1 MDKFMLGSSYYPEW
15 WDESE
20 WETDFSKMEE
30 LGLNCVR
37 MGEFAWS
44 WFEPYEGEYNFEP
57 MKRAM
62 DCAHRHG
69 ISVILG
75 TVTAV
80 CPAWLYKKF
89 PTVKGGNIYGHY
101 NFGGRKGQCLSDV
114 HFLEYARRI
123 TEAEALAL
131 GNHPALIGWQLDN
144 EPGYPFN
151 DFDPTCN
158 AEFRNFLR
166 EKYGD
171 IETLN
176 KAWFTM
182 EWSNRYN
189 DFDEIDIPVNAS
201 EGGWT
206 LEIQLDYRK
215 FFSRNFN
222 RLLSMEAEIVR
233 RHSPNRFLYT
243 NWPGAN
249 WSVNCF
255 DGSEYLDYAAWD
267 NYVGQPNGENYRV
280 QLRAAMEHAFDRR
293 LDKNHKQ
300 FLVAEQRACVD
311 ANTDSMVINAQ
322 TWLNIAY
329 GAFGT
334 IFFEWRAPI
343 GGCEQTYP
351 SLLNIDLSFKKESK
365 PVIERLAKD
374 IRRVYPIFGNA
385 KTNSEIAAVYSYEN
399 SWGTPNWIVDG
410 AYDEEFFNLYG
421 GFQNVFRTNID
432 IAGLQDDI
440 SKYKLVIMANNRI
453 ISQEQAD
460 KLEKFVADGG
470 VLVINTSCGT
480 RDEFNKDLTLPFPG
494 LLSRLAGARADG
506 EIHASTFK
514 KQTGLDCSVAFSQ
527 ENAQIHSLV
536 RTLEPDTAKT
546 VATYIG
552 ARLEGKSAVTVNKFG
567 KGCCVLFASDATY
580 TKDSND
586 VYFYEALARCVSEYV
601 DISPLIN
608 EADDGIL
615 LASRCH
621 DGKEYTFAVNMKDRP
636 LSLTLPQKAKELLS
650 QQELCGKLSLNAYEA
665 MIFETENK

>member
-1 MDKFMLGSSYYPEW
+1 MEKFYLGSSYYPEW

-20 WETDFSKMEE
+20 WETDFSKMEKI
-30 LGLNCVR
+30 GLNCVR

-89 PTVKGGNIYGHY
+89 PTVKGGNIHGHY
-101 NFGGRKGQCLSDV
+101 DFGGRKGQCLSDV

-123 TEAEALAL
+123 TEAEAQAL

-144 EPGYPFN
+144 EPGFPFN

-171 IETLN
+171 IENLN
-176 KAWFTM
+176 SAWFTM

-189 DFDEIDIPVNAS
+189 DFDEIDIPVNSS

-206 LEIQLDYRK
+206 QQIQLDYRK

-222 RLLSMEAEIVR
+222 KLLSMEAKIVR
-233 RHSPNRFLYT
+233 RHSPKRFLYT

-255 DGSEYLDYAAWD
+255 DGSGYLDYAAWD
-267 NYVGQPNGENYRV
+267 NYVGQPNGDNYRI
-280 QLRAAMEHAFDRR
+280 QLRAAMEHSFDRR
-293 LDKNHKQ
+293 LDKNHKE
-300 FLVAEQRACVD
+300 FLVAEQKACVD
-311 ANTDSMVINAQ
+311 ANTNPMVINAQ
-322 TWLNIAY
+322 TWLNVAY

-334 IFFEWRAPI
+334 IFFEWRAPL
-343 GGCEQTYP
+343 GGREQTYE
-351 SLLNIDLSFKKESK
+351 SLLATDLSFKKETK
-365 PVIERLAKD
+365 PVFERLASD
-374 IRRVYPIFGNA
+374 IKRVYPLIKNA
-385 KTNSEIAAVYSYEN
+385 STKSEIAAIYSYEN
-399 SWGTPNWIVDG
+399 SWGTPGWSVDG
-410 AYDEEFFNLYG
+410 TYDEEFFNLYG
-421 GFQNVFRTNID
+421 GFQNALKTNID
-432 IAGLQDDI
+432 VAGLQDDI

-453 ISQEQAD
+453 ISTEQAQ
-460 KLEKFVADGG
+460 KLENFVTDGG

-494 LLSRLAGARADG
+494 LLNEVAGASANG
-506 EIHASTFK
+506 EINASAFK
-514 KQTGLDCSVAFSQ
+514 KQTGLPCSVAFAD
-527 ENAQIHSLV
+527 EIREIHS
-536 RTLEPDTAKT
+536 RIHTLEPKTAT
-546 VATYIG
+546 VAATYVG
-552 ARLEGKSAVTVNKFG
+552 GRLDGKPAVTVNKFG
-567 KGCCVLFASDATY
+567 NGYCVLFASDATY
-580 TKDSND
+580 INDSND
-586 VYFYEALARCVSEYV
+586 ILFYEALARLVSKYV
-601 DISPLIN
+601 SITPLLRDV
-608 EADDGIL
+608 DDGIL
-615 LASRCH
+615 LASRQT
-621 DGKEYTFAVNMKDRP
+621 DAGSYTFAINMKDKP
-636 LSLTLPQKAKELLS
+636 LSLSLENRTREIIS
-650 QQELCGKLSLNAYEA
+650 GKNLNGKITINAYTT
-665 MIFETENK
+665 MIFENL